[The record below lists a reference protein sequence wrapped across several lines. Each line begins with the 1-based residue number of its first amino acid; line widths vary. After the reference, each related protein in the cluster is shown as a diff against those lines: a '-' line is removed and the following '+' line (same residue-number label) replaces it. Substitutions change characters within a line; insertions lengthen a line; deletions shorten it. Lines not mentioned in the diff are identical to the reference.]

1 MESLIKNSED
11 KKDVLEAIK
20 EIKRLQA
27 LKEMPERNSIIDAL
41 QNAKNKAPVEITAL
55 EFSQGDRY
63 LMPFVNF
70 TDADLYRKLSQYQQG
85 LEGYCIK
92 KIGKKAFDEL
102 MKKCG
107 CLMSYA
113 YSETMCQLSAHK
125 LPNREL

>member
-1 MESLIKNSED
+1 MENSIKNLED

-27 LKEMPERNSIIDAL
+27 LKKMPERNSIIDAL

-55 EFSQGDRY
+55 DFSQGDRY
-63 LMPFVNF
+63 LMPFVKF

-102 MKKCG
+102 MKK
-107 CLMSYA
+107 
-113 YSETMCQLSAHK
+113 
-125 LPNREL
+125 